1 MARPSTNLGMV
12 AMGSYY
18 NPEQV
23 SGYNNQNATSGYLNP
38 DGTINTNF
46 SGRNYDAINR
56 RGDKYYGEKLQ
67 AALIRGQYEDFMN
80 RYQPYAQAQMDRVLN
95 PQLLNEQ
102 LAASSTATTEGLR
115 NIQGQRS
122 RRLGRYGISAPVNP
136 NQSIQDASTR
146 VAVQNETRARFMDR
160 QNKIITGTQG
170 ALSTVAAAAGGYG
183 G

>member
-1 MARPSTNLGMV
+1 MT
-12 AMGSYY
+12 AMGYY
-18 NPEQV
+18 GGYHGPERGSQNPNY
-23 SGYNNQNATSGYLNP
+23 SSGYLNP

-46 SGRNYDAINR
+46 GGKNYDAINR
-56 RGDKYYGEKLQ
+56 KGDKYYGEKLQ

-80 RYQPYAQAQMDRVLN
+80 RYQPYAQAQMNRVLDPEAMN
-95 PQLLNEQ
+95 RE

-122 RRLGRYGISAPVNP
+122 RRMGRYGISAPVNP
-136 NQSIQDASTR
+136 NQSLQDASTR
-146 VAVQNETRARFMDR
+146 VAVQNETRSRFMDR

>member
-1 MARPSTNLGMV
+1 MGRPSTNLGMV
-12 AMGSYY
+12 AMGGY
-18 NPEQV
+18 NDPEGI
-23 SGYNNQNATSGYLNP
+23 SGYNNQNATAGYLNP

-46 SGRNYDAINR
+46 GGRNYDAINR
-56 RGDKYYGEKLQ
+56 KGDKYYGEKLQ

-80 RYQPYAQAQMDRVLN
+80 RYQPYAQAQMDRVLD
-95 PQLLNEQ
+95 PQALNEQ
-102 LAASSTATTEGLR
+102 LAASSTATTQGLQ
-115 NIQGQRS
+115 NMQSQQT
-122 RRLGRYGISAPVNP
+122 RRLGRYGISASANP